1 MELVQTMKVRI
12 VFQKQEDIEKMKQ
25 TMLAYRDGCNL
36 VSQYIFD
43 HYFPLN
49 RYKLQELLYGTL
61 RKQCSLK
68 SMMAITCIKATI
80 AKYKT
85 LQTTLQKTKRT
96 VFQRTK
102 VFGIFVV
109 PNSVQTPST

>member
-12 VFQKQEDIEKMKQ
+12 LFQKQEDIEKMKQ

-49 RYKLQELLYGTL
+49 RYKLQELLYGAL

-80 AKYKT
+80 KVYK
-85 LQTTLQKTKRT
+85 
-96 VFQRTK
+96 
-102 VFGIFVV
+102 
-109 PNSVQTPST
+109 S